1 MRMSSLSLPQSK
13 RPWQGKWDKEQR
25 GERSEAGE
33 AGGCFISKRG
43 TTAAPLL
50 LPLGTSVTGELGSYR
65 PQGTKQRQVRVYSF
79 LSRGTGCHC
88 WSAVPLD
95 SSVVLG
101 LGREGNRSSV
111 S

>member
-1 MRMSSLSLPQSK
+1 MRMSSLSLPRSK
-13 RPWQGKWDKEQR
+13 HPWQGKRDKEQR

-79 LSRGTGCHC
+79 PVQRDRLSLLECGFSRLLSGPGART
-88 WSAVPLD
+88 
-95 SSVVLG
+95 
-101 LGREGNRSSV
+101 
-111 S
+111 